1 MRRQCASSAECRRGA
16 GAENGLAVACG
27 QRPCQ
32 VAGPKVMGADS
43 FEETGVDQANNGGT
57 IEAVLFSVDGSKDP
71 VGLGGPAQ

>member
-1 MRRQCASSAECRRGA
+1 
-16 GAENGLAVACG
+16 
-27 QRPCQ
+27 
-32 VAGPKVMGADS
+32 MGADS